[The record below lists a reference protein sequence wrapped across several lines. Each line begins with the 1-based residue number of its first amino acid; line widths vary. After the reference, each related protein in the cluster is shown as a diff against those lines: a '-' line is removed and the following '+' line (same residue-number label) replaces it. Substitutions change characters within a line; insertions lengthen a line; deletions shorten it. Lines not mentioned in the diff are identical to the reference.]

1 MTIIILNLVVFLLL
15 SFVLY
20 FSLRKRVSRKLEIIS
35 ASYRNTLSE
44 KEILAADFAIL
55 EGESSRLKHG
65 LDETVGLYEITRE
78 ISKFLDK
85 DKVFE
90 VFNEKIKKFLLLQ
103 DCRFL
108 KANDDLLNYPD
119 WIVFPLE
126 INKRSLGALAVKGIK
141 EKDLERFQILAQQFL
156 LGLKRAVLYQHVQE
170 MATLDSL
177 TQVFTRRYW
186 FQRSNEELERSGKF
200 KYPLSCLMID
210 VDKFKDFNDTYG
222 HLVGDAILAA
232 VARVI
237 KENIRQI
244 DLLGKY
250 GGEEFCLIL
259 AETDIQGAQF
269 VAERIRSAAQDAVVQ
284 AYDEVLS
291 VTISIGIAGFPDDS
305 LDLSGLMDKADQALY
320 QAKETGR
327 NRVCV
332 FRKH

>member
-1 MTIIILNLVVFLLL
+1 MGIINISVFLFL
-15 SFVLY
+15 SIVLY
-20 FSLRKRVSRKLEIIS
+20 FGLKKKVSRRWETVN
-35 ASYRNTLSE
+35 ASYLNSQSE
-44 KEILAADFAIL
+44 KEILTADLAIL

-65 LDETVGLYEITRE
+65 LDEIVALYEITRE

-90 VFNEKIKKFLLLQ
+90 VFNEKIKRLLFLQ

-108 KANDDLLNYPD
+108 KADDDLSAYSE
-119 WIVFPLE
+119 WTVFTLE
-126 INKRSLGALAVKGIK
+126 FNKKSLGALAVKGIR
-141 EKDLERFQILAQQFL
+141 ERDLERFHILAQQFL
-156 LGLKRAVLYQHVQE
+156 LGVKRAVLYQHVQE
-170 MATLDSL
+170 MATLDGL

-186 FQRSNEELERSGKF
+186 FQRSEEELERSRKF
-200 KYPLSCLMID
+200 KYSFSCLMID

-250 GGEEFCLIL
+250 GGEEFCVIL
-259 AETDIQGAQF
+259 TETDIQGAQF

-291 VTISIGIAGFPDDS
+291 VTISIGIAGFPADAT
-305 LDLSGLMDKADQALY
+305 DLNGLVDKADQALY
-320 QAKETGR
+320 RAKDTGR

-332 FRKH
+332 FNS

>member
-1 MTIIILNLVVFLLL
+1 MTMLIINLLVFLLL
-15 SFVLY
+15 SFILH
-20 FSLRKRVSRKLEIIS
+20 FGLKKKIS
-35 ASYRNTLSE
+35 ARLAAINVSYHDALSE
-44 KEILAADFAIL
+44 KDILTADLAIL

-65 LDETVGLYEITRE
+65 LEETVGLYEITRE

-90 VFNEKIKKFLLLQ
+90 VFNEKIKRFLFLQ

-108 KANDDLLNYPD
+108 KADDDLSKYSD

-126 INKRSLGALAVKGIK
+126 INKRSLGSLAVKGIK
-141 EKDLERFQILAQQFL
+141 EKDLEKFHILVQQFL

-170 MATLDSL
+170 MATLDGL

-186 FQRSNEELERSGKF
+186 FQRSEEELERSRKF
-200 KYPLSCLMID
+200 QYSFSCLMID

-250 GGEEFCLIL
+250 GGEEFCVIL
-259 AETDIQGAQF
+259 TETDIQGAQF

-291 VTISIGIAGFPDDS
+291 VTISIGISGFPNDGA
-305 LDLSGLMDKADQALY
+305 DLTGLVDKADQALY

-332 FRKH
+332 FKS